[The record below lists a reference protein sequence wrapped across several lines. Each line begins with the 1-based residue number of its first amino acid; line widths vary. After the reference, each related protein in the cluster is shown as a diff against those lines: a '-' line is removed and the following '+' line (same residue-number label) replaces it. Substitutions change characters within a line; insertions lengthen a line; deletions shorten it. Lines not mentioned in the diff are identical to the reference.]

1 MIRSAGPCP
10 YRVLFFG
17 GGPAVG
23 YGVLSHELAL
33 AGHLARGLTHVTGHG
48 IDMDV
53 LVQVD
58 LTCRQ
63 MPALLAGVDLEQF
76 DSVVLSVGTQDVLNF
91 ASRQTWS
98 TAVKDL
104 LDLMRSQCHRVL
116 PVNVIAVPRI
126 SNVLQLNPL
135 LARATDDRA
144 AEFNGWLEAFCN
156 ARPELT
162 FIPFDH
168 DGETVPCR
176 ERALA
181 TYRQWADPMIDIIAP
196 TLGLVGEHAHP
207 DGHEQARQAAVD
219 RLDLDAVPEKLF
231 DAIAQTARRI
241 FGTQGAG
248 ISLIDHD
255 RQWFKSISGA
265 GVPSMP
271 RRYGLCQFAIQTNHG
286 FIVED
291 ASQDPRLADS
301 YFVKTAKLR
310 SYAGIPIRDPSGH
323 MIGALCV
330 YDNKPRQFT
339 NQDLITLRSLAH
351 LLEQELHANA

>member
-1 MIRSAGPCP
+1 MIRSLGPCP
-10 YRVLFFG
+10 YRVLFVG

-23 YGVLSHELAL
+23 YGVLSHDLAL
-33 AGHLARGLTHVTGHG
+33 AGHLARGLTQATDHG

-58 LTCRQ
+58 LSCRR
-63 MPALLAGVDLEQF
+63 MPALLAEVDLEQF
-76 DSVVLSVGTQDVLNF
+76 DSVVLSIGTQDVLNF
-91 ASRQTWS
+91 ASRETWS
-98 TAVKDL
+98 AAVVDL

-116 PVNVIAVPRI
+116 PVSVIAVPRV
-126 SNVLQLNPL
+126 SNVLQLTPL
-135 LARATDDRA
+135 LARAADDRA

-181 TYRQWADPMIDIIAP
+181 TYRQWATPMIDIIAP
-196 TLGLVGEHAHP
+196 TLGLVGDRAHP
-207 DGHEQARQAAVD
+207 GRQEEARQAAVD
-219 RLDLDAVPEKLF
+219 RLDLDAVPEKVF
-231 DAIAQTARRI
+231 DTIAQSARRI
-241 FGTQGAG
+241 FGTLGAG

-255 RQWFKSISGA
+255 RQWFTSISGA

-271 RRYGLCQFAIQTNHG
+271 RSYGLCHFAIQTNHG

-291 ASQDPRLADS
+291 ASRDPRVADS

-323 MIGALCV
+323 MIGALCI
-330 YDNKPRQFT
+330 YDDKPRQFT

-351 LLEQELHANA
+351 LLEQELHAHT